1 LRINISVSGVN
12 SHVGGWSML
21 KMAIILDTSFDSLYK
36 RRGGLYFRHFRFDGV
51 GERRNDMTKAELV
64 SRIAE
69 EAGISK
75 KAAGAALASVVSAV
89 HEVLKKAQKIRV
101 TDLGSFSVV
110 KRQAR
115 QGVNPR
121 TGKPIKIPATK
132 APKFTAAKAL
142 KDAVKK

>member
-1 LRINISVSGVN
+1 
-12 SHVGGWSML
+12 
-21 KMAIILDTSFDSLYK
+21 
-36 RRGGLYFRHFRFDGV
+36 
-51 GERRNDMTKAELV
+51 MTKADLV

-69 EAGISK
+69 EAGVSK
-75 KAAGAALASVVSAV
+75 KAAVMALDAVIAAI
-89 HEVLKKAQKIRV
+89 HEVLKKGEKIRI

-132 APKFTAAKAL
+132 APKFSAAKAL
-142 KDAVKK
+142 KDVVKK

>member
-1 LRINISVSGVN
+1 
-12 SHVGGWSML
+12 
-21 KMAIILDTSFDSLYK
+21 
-36 RRGGLYFRHFRFDGV
+36 
-51 GERRNDMTKAELV
+51 MTKAELV
-64 SRIAE
+64 GRIAE

-75 KAAGAALASVVSAV
+75 KAAAAALDSVVAAI
-89 HEVLKKAQKIRV
+89 HEVLKKGEKIRV

-121 TGKPIKIPATK
+121 TGKPLKIPATK

-142 KDAVKK
+142 KDVVKK